1 MDDALNSTQLQELS
15 AAIAIAMDS
24 IQNSPV
30 LSAINAL
37 SGIPLHPYERLK
49 YDLFGADYKDI
60 KFKTIDDI
68 EVPES
73 VELIEYLPQVT
84 KTSDT
89 IHKKLLHNATCE
101 PEHITST
108 AFFTLSNDTIP
119 IPDLDKHREHIEFVE
134 MIKQIPVNDINSK
147 TAVLYAKK
155 IASEYLRIHG

>member
-1 MDDALNSTQLQELS
+1 MDDTINSTQLQELS
-15 AAIAIAMDS
+15 AALAAAMDS
-24 IQNSPV
+24 IKNSPA

-49 YDLFGADYKDI
+49 YNLFGTDYKDI
-60 KFKTIDDI
+60 EFKTIDDI
-68 EVPES
+68 EVPEG
-73 VELIEYLPQVT
+73 VELIEYLPHVT
-84 KTSDT
+84 KTSDK

-119 IPDLDKHREHIEFVE
+119 VPDLDKHREHIGFLE
-134 MIKQIPVNDINSK
+134 MIKQIPVDSINSE

-155 IASEYLRIHG
+155 IASEYVRIHG